1 HEQSLVV
8 DTQGQFGPTVH
19 TPGMLARLD
28 ELADAGAAPA
38 AFVVETEDLV
48 RRALLGDDLPGF
60 WDGWDEAGV
69 DVTCVTIGAF
79 GERPWTY
86 QNAVRDAALFTE
98 LFDGLSGRLAK
109 VTTAAD
115 FEAVKREGRRGVLLN
130 FQNTVCIGDDLD
142 RLEQFHGMGVR

>member
-1 HEQSLVV
+1 
-8 DTQGQFGPTVH
+8 
-19 TPGMLARLD
+19 A
-28 ELADAGAAPA
+28 AAGAGRAGSG
-38 AFVVETEDLV
+38 VETAERG
-48 RRALLGDDLPGF
+48 RRALLGDDLPGC

-86 QNAVRDAALFTE
+86 QNAVRDAARFTE
-98 LFDGLSGRLAK
+98 LCDGLSGRLAK